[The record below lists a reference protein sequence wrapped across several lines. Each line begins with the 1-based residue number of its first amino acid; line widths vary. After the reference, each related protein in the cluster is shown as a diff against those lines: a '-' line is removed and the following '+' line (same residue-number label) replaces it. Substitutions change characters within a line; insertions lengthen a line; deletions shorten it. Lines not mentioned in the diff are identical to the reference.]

1 MVATCRA
8 RAVNISATNLERFTV
23 TDDADQAAATCSPAL
38 AKRESIH
45 PWSGSSPSLP
55 SRHLASPRWP
65 LREEWDR

>member
-8 RAVNISATNLERFTV
+8 RAVNISATTLERFTV

-65 LREEWDR
+65 LREEWDK